1 VVESITLEMPA
12 FSRQKVASWQD
23 DSRLRQEKVIVCTE
37 TCTFAGYAFRMHQQ
51 RLLDALNQSLA
62 VGSLHAARNFM
73 PLARV
78 EAYLSDERE
87 ESVADTYIRK
97 ASILFVCQESVN
109 GNGESETNDRLK
121 VYPMREKKPIR
132 AEVHLSSYTLEGQMY
147 GEMWQQLLDSL
158 DRDETFL
165 PITNANIRPALS
177 NGESAFDFVAIN
189 KDQIIYVNQLEPA
202 GAPGVLP
209 PGVSV
214 DFGR

>member
-1 VVESITLEMPA
+1 MVDSPTLNTA
-12 FSRQKVASWQD
+12 TFSRQTVAIWQD

-37 TCTFAGYAFRMHQQ
+37 ACTFAGYAFRMHHQ

-62 VGSLHAARNFM
+62 VDSFHAARNFM

-78 EAYLSDERE
+78 EACISEERRE
-87 ESVADTYIRK
+87 PLADTYIRK
-97 ASILFVCQESVN
+97 ANILFVCQKSVS
-109 GNGESETNDRLK
+109 GNCVPQTNDRPK

-132 AEVHLSSYTLEGQMY
+132 AEVHLSSYTLVGLMY

-165 PITNANIRPALS
+165 PVTNVIVRPALS

-189 KDQIIYVNQLEPA
+189 KDRIIYVNQLGSA
-202 GAPGVLP
+202 DAPGPVP
-209 PGVSV
+209 DGS
-214 DFGR
+214 